1 MRSKPRRLACPV
13 SLALVA
19 AVVAAPVAT
28 AAPERPAARE
38 PALQRAADALV
49 ATGAPGT
56 IVLVRDGDRTTRVV
70 AGYANLATGR
80 PMRASDRFRVGS
92 TTKTFVSTV
101 VLQLAG
107 EGKLALDD
115 SVERWLPGLVPNG
128 AAITV
133 RHLLTR
139 TRSGLADYAPD
150 EDDTFIRRVL
160 ADRHKRWEPRE
171 LVAIGTAHPPL
182 FTPGARWSYSNT
194 GYILLGLIAEAAS
207 GNPLEAELRAR
218 ILAPLRLRATSLD
231 TNPRIAGRHAHG
243 YSRFDAPRR
252 FDISVLDQ
260 SWAWAAGAI
269 ASTADDLARF
279 YRALLGG
286 RLLPPSLLAEMRATV
301 PVGGGHQAYGLGLIK
316 TRYPCGL
323 FWGHGGE
330 TLGYQSFAE
339 SSADG
344 ERQITMV
351 VNADQSLLG
360 ARAQRALDRVR
371 AIAYCG

>member
-1 MRSKPRRLACPV
+1 MPRFARARRRRRCG
-13 SLALVA
+13 AGRGRDRHRC
-19 AVVAAPVAT
+19 
-28 AAPERPAARE
+28 PERNK
-38 PALQRAADALV
+38 LQRAADALV
-49 ATGAPGT
+49 AAGAPGA

-70 AGYANLATGR
+70 GGYANLATRR

-92 TTKTFVSTV
+92 TTKTFVSAV

-133 RHLLTR
+133 HHLLNHA
-139 TRSGLADYAPD
+139 SGLADYAPED
-150 EDDTFIRRVL
+150 DDTFISRVL
-160 ADRHKRWEPRE
+160 ADRHGTWEPRE
-171 LVAIGTAHPPL
+171 LIAIGTAHPPL
-182 FTPGARWSYSNT
+182 FPPGAGWSYSNT

-207 GNPLEAELRAR
+207 GKPLEAELRAR
-218 ILAPLRLRATSLD
+218 ILAPLRLRATSFD
-231 TNPRIAGRHAHG
+231 TEPRIAGRHAHG
-243 YSRFDAPRR
+243 YSRFGAQRR

-269 ASTADDLARF
+269 VSTADDLARF

-286 RLLPPSLLAEMRATV
+286 RLLPPRLLAEMRTTV

-316 TRYPCGL
+316 SRYPCGI

-330 TLGYQSFAE
+330 TFGYESFAD

-344 ERQITMV
+344 KRQIMMAVT
-351 VNADQSLLG
+351 ADQTLLET
-360 ARAQRALDRVR
+360 RAQRALDRLR
-371 AIAYCG
+371 TIAYCG